1 MWEDNRAGSEA
12 GMQARLVTEA
22 LRGGVED
29 EGWWRAWG
37 GGGVVLRVQGSAKA
51 RLVTEVLAA
60 RRAEGEAE
68 RAASGLLDMPAH
80 TAQCHGWGLGASLGP
95 RRG

>member
-1 MWEDNRAGSEA
+1 MEDK
-12 GMQARLVTEA
+12 
-22 LRGGVED
+22 
-29 EGWWRAWG
+29 GWWRAWG

-68 RAASGLLDMPAH
+68 RAAPGLLDVPG
-80 TAQCHGWGLGASLGP
+80 HGWGLGARLGI
-95 RRG
+95 GWALMG